1 MASVSTGEFRTAP
14 PPGAPP
20 AGAPPAAPAVA
31 APPVAV
37 PPGPPAAQ
45 PSTREGMASLEEIQ
59 EARDRF
65 DHYWM
70 GLYDWWRQMNAEGR
84 RRAYWT
90 RIRVP
95 KSRPPG
101 PRRNPPDAPALLRV
115 DGRRNRWRQST
126 RADPNNLQQ
135 YVAQVQNGGYQ
146 IMSYM
151 RPLGF
156 RLLKIL
162 GKGGFGMACLFEM
175 TDVDGGKHK
184 IVVKAGTGRDLNR
197 ERAYLRVS
205 LRWWSCRSK
214 EDSVLTSYFSSS
226 AWQERDILF
235 SGWCYVDCLNRKASR
250 SRRREC
256 GTYSAGTPLIF
267 FKTS

>member
-1 MASVSTGEFRTAP
+1 MASVSTGEFNTAP
-14 PPGAPP
+14 QPGAAPPGAPPGAPP
-20 AGAPPAAPAVA
+20 AA
-31 APPVAV
+31 APPVAA
-37 PPGPPAAQ
+37 PPGPPAAPNAPAAQ
-45 PSTREGMASLEEIQ
+45 SATREGWAPLEEIQ

-84 RRAYWT
+84 RRAWWT

-101 PRRNPPDAPALLRV
+101 PRRNPPDAPALRL
-115 DGRRNRWRQST
+115 DARRTRWRQPT

-135 YVAQVQNGGYQ
+135 YVAQAQNGKYQ
-146 IMSYM
+146 LMTYM

-197 ERAYLRVS
+197 ERVYLRVS
-205 LRWWSCRSK
+205 L
-214 EDSVLTSYFSSS
+214 
-226 AWQERDILF
+226 
-235 SGWCYVDCLNRKASR
+235 
-250 SRRREC
+250 
-256 GTYSAGTPLIF
+256 
-267 FKTS
+267 